1 MFPSRKEEAVLPPPP
16 QSWSHWDPGL
26 DQLNFVCIEGWRLQN
41 PSGHLLQGWITPA
54 VELFLLILS
63 WNFSHF
69 QEMLATPVPSQCTLG
84 VLCIF
89 QLGCFGKDV
98 SCTLLLEVFWELLKT
113 LHQIVG
119 LELPPSY
126 SRVLFEYPGFVI
138 SLALS
143 GSLDTQVFQ
152 STGMVLRGEW

>member
-1 MFPSRKEEAVLPPPP
+1 MRVEIGKTCSQVERKRQFCLLLLKAGPTGT
-16 QSWSHWDPGL
+16 QGL
-26 DQLNFVCIEGWRLQN
+26 TSLILYAIEGWRLQN

-113 LHQIVG
+113 LH
-119 LELPPSY
+119 
-126 SRVLFEYPGFVI
+126 
-138 SLALS
+138 
-143 GSLDTQVFQ
+143 
-152 STGMVLRGEW
+152 

>member
-1 MFPSRKEEAVLPPPP
+1 MRVEIGKTCSQVERKRQFCLLLLKAGPTGAGV
-16 QSWSHWDPGL
+16 PGL

-69 QEMLATPVPSQCTLG
+69 QEILATTVPSQCTLG

-113 LHQIVG
+113 LH
-119 LELPPSY
+119 
-126 SRVLFEYPGFVI
+126 
-138 SLALS
+138 
-143 GSLDTQVFQ
+143 
-152 STGMVLRGEW
+152 